1 MASILRPLRD
11 TALLRQ
17 IGRLAWPTVTEMA
30 LQTLVQYVDTAQ
42 VGRIGVAA
50 SAAVGLTSTTTWLV
64 NAPIGAMA
72 MGVLAC
78 ISQALGAR
86 DEERARR
93 TADQSLFIVLVLG
106 LGMTAVTL
114 AAAPFLPGWLGA
126 EADIRRDASLYFAII
141 CAPMLFRTASYLF
154 ASVLRAT
161 GNSQTPM
168 QINLLMNAINVTL
181 NFLLINPSQVWD
193 LGPVSLPMWGAGWG
207 VVGAAVATAVSYLVG
222 GTMMFLAV
230 RACPLLRPRGPRP
243 IPHWDTLRRCL
254 RISLPIAADRVTVM
268 LGQVVFTALVARLG
282 TAAVSAHTIALTA
295 EQAFY
300 VPGYGMQAA
309 AATLAGYAVGG
320 RDEERLRESSSAIIA
335 VAVLLMSVLSLFLFL
350 FPAFFMGIFIDTPE
364 VVQLGAK
371 VLRLISLSEPFFAVV
386 IILEGVFNGAG
397 DTRTPFL
404 ISLFCMWGVRILA
417 TWICVSWLGLGL
429 TAVWLCMIADNMA
442 RFFLVLT
449 RYHGHKWLSK
459 LL

>member
-106 LGMTAVTL
+106 LGMTAATL

-181 NFLLINPSQVWD
+181 NFLLINPSQVWE

-222 GTMMFLAV
+222 GTLMFLAV
-230 RACPLLRPRGPRP
+230 RACPLLRPRGP
-243 IPHWDTLRRCL
+243 
-254 RISLPIAADRVTVM
+254 
-268 LGQVVFTALVARLG
+268 
-282 TAAVSAHTIALTA
+282 
-295 EQAFY
+295 
-300 VPGYGMQAA
+300 
-309 AATLAGYAVGG
+309 
-320 RDEERLRESSSAIIA
+320 
-335 VAVLLMSVLSLFLFL
+335 LSL
-350 FPAFFMGIFIDTPE
+350 IHI
-364 VVQLGAK
+364 
-371 VLRLISLSEPFFAVV
+371 
-386 IILEGVFNGAG
+386 
-397 DTRTPFL
+397 
-404 ISLFCMWGVRILA
+404 
-417 TWICVSWLGLGL
+417 
-429 TAVWLCMIADNMA
+429 
-442 RFFLVLT
+442 
-449 RYHGHKWLSK
+449 
-459 LL
+459 